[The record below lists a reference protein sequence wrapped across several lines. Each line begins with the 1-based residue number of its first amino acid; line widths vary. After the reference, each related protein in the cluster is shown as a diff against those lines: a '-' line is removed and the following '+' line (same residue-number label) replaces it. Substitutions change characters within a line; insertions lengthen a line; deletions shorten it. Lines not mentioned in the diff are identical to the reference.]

1 MYMEED
7 VNQKGKR
14 KTPKVLV
21 VIGSDSDYTIMKD
34 CIALLKRF
42 EIEYDCIVC
51 SAHRT
56 PEKSREIAKSAKR
69 KGFDCI
75 IAAAGKAHHHSGVA
89 LHYHALAVAAVL
101 RPALLLLLKPL
112 QALCGSRRLSL
123 FFCLLKK
130 LIRHLPRGYTA
141 VAYRGIHVVQ
151 IGHIELF

>member
-56 PEKSREIAKSAKR
+56 PEKS
-69 KGFDCI
+69 
-75 IAAAGKAHHHSGVA
+75 
-89 LHYHALAVAAVL
+89 
-101 RPALLLLLKPL
+101 
-112 QALCGSRRLSL
+112 
-123 FFCLLKK
+123 
-130 LIRHLPRGYTA
+130 
-141 VAYRGIHVVQ
+141 
-151 IGHIELF
+151 